1 MKKFQKEPIKVRI
14 LKLAR
19 LKSTGSPAELAL
31 TLEISERSVKR
42 FVREIKD
49 AGIAI
54 RYSQFCGSYVTD
66 RYYV

>member
-1 MKKFQKEPIKVRI
+1 MKKFQKEPLKVRI
-14 LKLAR
+14 LTLAR

-31 TLEISERSVKR
+31 TLEISVRSVKR

-49 AGIAI
+49 EGIAI
-54 RYSQFCGSYVTD
+54 RYSQVYGSYVTD